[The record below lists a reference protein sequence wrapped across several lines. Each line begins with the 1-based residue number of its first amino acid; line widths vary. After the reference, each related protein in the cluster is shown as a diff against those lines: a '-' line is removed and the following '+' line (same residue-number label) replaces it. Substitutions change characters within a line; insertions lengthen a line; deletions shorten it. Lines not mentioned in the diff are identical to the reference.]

1 MYILKYKNVFLGIAL
16 LMVLASV
23 FTILNN
29 GFKKSI
35 DFTGGA
41 KVVFTVAGEKYMGY
55 PEESTIAPKDLWKF
69 RNDKRFG
76 LNKQEFVAPTPTES
90 EIKQSLESIFGEVK
104 LTSIGEN
111 TYKLQTRDLTEAD
124 YAKLQNAI
132 KVNAST
138 TAEIKEFAMT
148 GPSISSEIVKKSVIG
163 FILVVLAIILFIW
176 FSFRGGSGSVSS
188 WKYGVI
194 AIVALVHDITIPA
207 GVFSYL
213 GATQGVEID
222 ALFVVALLTILGISI
237 SDTIVIF
244 DRIREN
250 IKGTGKNANFEEV
263 VGKSLDQSMVRSL
276 ATSVSVIVVLLALV
290 FYGPEST
297 KYFSIALTIGMFV
310 GTYSSIFVASPLLVL
325 VSKYWKTKN

>member
-1 MYILKYKNVFLGIAL
+1 MPSNNLKHHCNKPSSSSFHLRYHRKYKT
-16 LMVLASV
+16 S
-23 FTILNN
+23 NN
-29 GFKKSI
+29 TTKINEGEMQKNFFNTLKDFSGGFVDEATNFINTK
-35 DFTGGA
+35 
-41 KVVFTVAGEKYMGY
+41 
-55 PEESTIAPKDLWKF
+55 
-69 RNDKRFG
+69 
-76 LNKQEFVAPTPTES
+76 LNKIS
-90 EIKQSLESIFGEVK
+90 ENATSTTFALSTRSLA
-104 LTSIGEN
+104 
-111 TYKLQTRDLTEAD
+111 EAD